1 WRFEGARF
9 SRINPDPGPEQ
20 RKPNRMVSLKPER
33 LKRYKDVALLLV
45 KYGRSDLVKQA
56 GLEDHLELDEQAL
69 AETSPKAEELAADL
83 EKLGPTFI
91 KLGQLLSTRADL
103 LPAPYLE
110 ALTRLQDHIEPFPY
124 EEVDRI
130 VSGEIGVR
138 ISKAFADF
146 DPEPLAAASLAQ
158 VHRAHMR
165 DGRAVVVKVQ
175 RPNIRDQI
183 VEDLE
188 ALGQIAQFLDAHTE
202 LGKRYDFA
210 NMLDGLRGSL
220 LRELDFKLEANNL
233 ITFAENLREFDRI
246 VLPEPIE
253 DFCTSRVL
261 TMEYISGKKITD
273 LSPLRLMEIDG
284 PGLARE
290 LFRAYLKQILLDGFL
305 HADPHP
311 GNVLLTDDDQ
321 IALLDLGMVA
331 RLLPGFRDNVLRL
344 LLAISE
350 GRGEEAAEVT
360 IRMGEPK
367 ALFDRADFTKRI
379 ANLVV
384 ENGDASLSRLNA
396 GHVALEITKISAD
409 CWFRLPGEFT
419 MVAKALLNLDRSV
432 FTLDPSF
439 EPTAIIRQRA
449 MEILQRN
456 LMQSMAP
463 GTLIGGV
470 VELKEFAEKLPG
482 RVNKILDTLGNNEFK
497 VDVNAIDEK
506 IVLEGLQKVANRVAL
521 GLVLAALIVGAAMLM
536 RVETSFKILGY
547 PGFAMIFFLL
557 AAIAGLALVGTI
569 VMTDVKARKKPDQ

>member
-1 WRFEGARF
+1 
-9 SRINPDPGPEQ
+9 
-20 RKPNRMVSLKPER
+20 MVVSLKPER
-33 LKRYKDVALLLV
+33 LKRYKDVTLLLV

-56 GLEDHLELDEQAL
+56 GLEDHLELSEHDL
-69 AETSPKAEELAADL
+69 SETAPKAEELAADL

-103 LPAPYLE
+103 LPSPYLE
-110 ALTRLQDHIEPFPY
+110 ALTRLQDRVEPFAY

-146 DPEPLAAASLAQ
+146 DPQPLAAASLAQ
-158 VHRAHMR
+158 VHRASMR
-165 DGRAVVVKVQ
+165 DGREVVVKVQ
-175 RPNIRDQI
+175 RPSIREQI

-202 LGKRYDFA
+202 LGKRYDFE
-210 NMLDGLRGSL
+210 NMLNGLRSSL
-220 LRELDFKLEANNL
+220 LRELDFKLEAGNL
-233 ITFAENLREFDRI
+233 ITFSENLREFEQI
-246 VLPEPIE
+246 IIPEPVE

-261 TMEYISGKKITD
+261 TMEYIQGKKITD

-290 LFRAYLKQILLDGFL
+290 LFRAYLKQILLDGFV

-311 GNVLLTDDDQ
+311 GNVFLTEDDQ
-321 IALLDLGMVA
+321 IALLDLGMVV

-350 GRGEEAAEVT
+350 GKGEEAAEVT

-367 ALFDRADFTKRI
+367 PRFDKVDFTKRI
-379 ANLVV
+379 GELVA
-384 ENGDASLSRLNA
+384 EHGDASLSRLNA
-396 GHVALEITKISAD
+396 GQVVLEITKISAD
-409 CWFRLPGEFT
+409 CWFRLPSEFT
-419 MVAKALLNLDRSV
+419 MVAKTLLNLDRVV
-432 FTLDPSF
+432 FTLDPNF

-456 LMQSMAP
+456 LMQSIAP
-463 GTLIGGV
+463 NNLIGGV
-470 VELKEFAEKLPG
+470 VEIKEFVEKLPG
-482 RVNKILDTLGNNEFK
+482 RVNKILDTIGNNEFK
-497 VDVNAIDEK
+497 VNVDAIDEK
-506 IVLEGLQKVANRVAL
+506 IVLEGLQKVANRISL
-521 GLVLAALIVGAAMLM
+521 GLILAALIVGASMLM
-536 RVETSFKILGY
+536 RVETPFKIFGY

-557 AAIAGLALVGTI
+557 AAIAGVALVITI
-569 VMTDVKARKKPDQ
+569 VMTDVKARKKPDM

>member
-1 WRFEGARF
+1 
-9 SRINPDPGPEQ
+9 
-20 RKPNRMVSLKPER
+20 MVSLKPER

-56 GLEDHLELDEQAL
+56 GLADDLDL
-69 AETSPKAEELAADL
+69 DDWHAESAPKAEELAADL

-103 LPAPYLE
+103 LPGPYLD
-110 ALTRLQDHIEPFPY
+110 ALSRLQDQIEPFPY
-124 EEVDRI
+124 DEVDRI
-130 VSGEIGVR
+130 VSGELGVR

-146 DPEPLAAASLAQ
+146 EQEPLAAASLAQ

-175 RPNIRDQI
+175 RPNIREQI

-188 ALGQIAQFLDAHTE
+188 ALGEMAQFLDAHTE

-210 NMLDGLRGSL
+210 NMLDGLRSSL
-220 LRELDFKLEANNL
+220 LRELDFKLELNNL
-233 ITFAENLREFDRI
+233 ITFGENLREFDHLI
-246 VLPEPIE
+246 VPEPI
-253 DFCTSRVL
+253 DNFSTSRVL
-261 TMEYISGKKITD
+261 TMEYIPGKKITEM
-273 LSPLRLMEIDG
+273 SPLRLMEIDG

-290 LFRAYLKQILLDGFL
+290 LFRAYLKQMLLDGFF

-311 GNVLLTDDDQ
+311 GNVFLTDDDC

-331 RLLPGFRDNVLRL
+331 RLMPSFRDNVLRL

-350 GRGEEAAEVT
+350 GRGEDAAEVT

-367 ALFDRADFTKRI
+367 ARFDKTDFSKRI
-379 ANLVV
+379 AALVA
-384 ENGDASLSRLNA
+384 EHGGSSLTNLNA
-396 GHVALEITKISAD
+396 GQVVLEITRVSAD

-419 MVAKALLNLDRSV
+419 MVAKALLNLDRVV
-432 FTLDPSF
+432 FTLDPTF
-439 EPTAIIRQRA
+439 EPTTIIRQRA

-456 LMQSMAP
+456 LLQSIAP
-463 GTLIGGV
+463 GNLIGGV

-482 RVNKILDTLGNNEFK
+482 RVNKILDTIGNNEFK

-506 IVLEGLQKVANRVAL
+506 IVLEGLQKVANRIAM
-521 GLVLAALIVGAAMLM
+521 GLVLAALIVGASMLM

-547 PGFAMIFFLL
+547 PGFAMMFFLL
-557 AAIAGLALVGTI
+557 AAIAGVALLVTI
-569 VMTDVKARKKPDQ
+569 VMTDVKARKKDQ

>member
-1 WRFEGARF
+1 
-9 SRINPDPGPEQ
+9 
-20 RKPNRMVSLKPER
+20 MVSLKPER
-33 LKRYKDVALLLV
+33 LKRYKDVALLLM
-45 KYGRSDLVKQA
+45 KYGRSDLVRQA
-56 GLEDHLELDEQAL
+56 GLAEHLELDEQAL
-69 AETSPKAEELAADL
+69 AESSPKAEELAADL
-83 EKLGPTFI
+83 ERLGPTFI

-110 ALTRLQDHIEPFPY
+110 SLSRLQDRIEPFSY
-124 EEVDRI
+124 EEVDQI

-146 DPEPLAAASLAQ
+146 DPQPLAAASLAQ
-158 VHRAHMR
+158 VHRATLR
-165 DGRAVVVKVQ
+165 DGRMVVVKVQ
-175 RPNIRDQI
+175 RPNIREQI

-188 ALGQIAQFLDAHTE
+188 SLGQIAHFLDAHTE
-202 LGKRYDFA
+202 LGKRYDFE
-210 NMLDGLRGSL
+210 NMLNGLRSSL

-246 VLPEPIE
+246 IIPEPIE

-261 TMEYISGKKITD
+261 TMEYIPGRKITE

-290 LFRAYLKQILLDGFL
+290 LFRAYLKQILLDGFV

-321 IALLDLGMVA
+321 IALLDLGMVT
-331 RLLPGFRDNVLRL
+331 RLMPGFRDNVLRL

-360 IRMGEPK
+360 IRTGEPK
-367 ALFDRADFTKRI
+367 PLFDKREFTKRI
-379 ANLVV
+379 AELVAENADANLT
-384 ENGDASLSRLNA
+384 RLNS
-396 GHVALEITKISAD
+396 GKVVLEITRVSAD

-419 MVAKALLNLDRSV
+419 MVAKALLNLDRVV
-432 FTLDPSF
+432 FTLDPGF

-456 LMQSMAP
+456 LMQSLSPMNLV
-463 GTLIGGV
+463 GEV
-470 VELKEFAEKLPG
+470 VELKEFAEKLPS
-482 RVNKILDTLGNNEFK
+482 RVNKILDTIGNNEFK
-497 VDVNAIDEK
+497 IDVDAIDEK

-521 GLVLAALIVGAAMLM
+521 GLVLAAHIVGASMLM
-536 RVETSFKILGY
+536 RVETSFRIFGY

-557 AAIAGLALVGTI
+557 AAIAGVGLAITI
-569 VMTDVKARKKPDQ
+569 VMTDVKARKKPGE